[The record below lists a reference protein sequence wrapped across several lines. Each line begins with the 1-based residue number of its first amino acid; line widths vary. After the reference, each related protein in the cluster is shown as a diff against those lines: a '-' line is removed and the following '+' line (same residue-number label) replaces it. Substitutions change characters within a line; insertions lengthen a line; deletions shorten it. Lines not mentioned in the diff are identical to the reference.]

1 MEISEKRMM
10 PLNLDNC
17 TDFKPKRERLNI
29 TKNDLIIDVHVNEED
44 EKLLKL
50 RDIPRRKSSTGS
62 TSSSK
67 PEDPSELFSC
77 SSSPRNLSS
86 SELQQTGVFFGKDRN
101 CSNPVSNFYQ
111 LTEEHLRETFSNFN
125 SYTKT
130 KNYMSKQEYFK
141 SIYAMEEN
149 NVQPE
154 ENKVNNMNENNPI
167 NNNTNNLTNTNVQMN
182 QIKAIPAIIGTFSTN
197 PFNYN
202 RGKFD
207 LPMYYCV
214 GFYPMDC
221 KYILINLII

>member
-1 MEISEKRMM
+1 MEISEKRML

-17 TDFKPKRERLNI
+17 TDFKPKRERIKN

-44 EKLLKL
+44 EQLLKI

-62 TSSSK
+62 TSTSK

-77 SSSPRNLSS
+77 PCSPRNISS
-86 SELQQTGVFFGKDRN
+86 SEFQQTGVFFGKDRN

-111 LTEEHLRETFSNFN
+111 LTEEHLRETFSVFN
-125 SYTKT
+125 SYTQT
-130 KNYMSKQEYFK
+130 KNYMLKQEYFK
-141 SIYAMEEN
+141 NIYASEEN
-149 NVQPE
+149 YIHPD
-154 ENKVNNMNENNPI
+154 ENKINNINENNPI
-167 NNNTNNLTNTNVQMN
+167 NNNMNTPSNTNIAMN

-197 PFNYN
+197 PFNCN

-221 KYILINLII
+221 KYIS